1 MTYNANVLAG
11 DSSEVGNSIVV
22 RGSLI
27 KIVLGF
33 DFGKK

>member
-1 MTYNANVLAG
+1 MDANVLAG
-11 DSSEVGNSIVV
+11 DSSEVSNSIVV

-27 KIVLGF
+27 KIVQF